1 MRGRLPSFHWF
12 WRERAKCLSK
22 ILTVEWALSERAD
35 MMALMAVVNGLGVF
49 WMNWGFLL
57 VRLEVW
63 RYLYDVAAALSPFT
77 HSVATC
83 GTLVLPSLELV
94 FLFGEHHHTLML
106 DSRLR
111 PLTLAPLLKLNYP
124 LWYMPIFTQLINHLG
139 DDSGLLYFGC
149 IYLLL

>member
-12 WRERAKCLSK
+12 GAKEQNAFRKYWELRESF
-22 ILTVEWALSERAD
+22 VSALSVLTWWWWL
-35 MMALMAVVNGLGVF
+35 MALVDKLGISCGET
-49 WMNWGFLL
+49 WGKGIFIL
-57 VRLEVW
+57 RGGG
-63 RYLYDVAAALSPFT
+63 ALSHSPLT
-77 HSVATC
+77 HSVETC

>member
-1 MRGRLPSFHWF
+1 MTWRRLS
-12 WRERAKCLSK
+12 LS
-22 ILTVEWALSERAD
+22 
-35 MMALMAVVNGLGVF
+35 
-49 WMNWGFLL
+49 
-57 VRLEVW
+57 
-63 RYLYDVAAALSPFT
+63 LSPT
-77 HSVATC
+77 HSVAAC

-94 FLFGEHHHTLML
+94 FLFGEHHTLML